1 LQKGSAAYYRK
12 HRDGG
17 LAEDQMI
24 GDVMHQ
30 REECL
35 VQASMCREKAQA
47 DPVRNDYWIDQAIVW
62 LQRAM
67 QSRRANPV
75 THESDPVK
83 PSPLMPSQVP

>member
-1 LQKGSAAYYRK
+1 
-12 HRDGG
+12 
-17 LAEDQMI
+17 MI
-24 GDVMHQ
+24 YQ

-35 VQASMCREKAQA
+35 VQASMCREKTRA

-75 THESDPVK
+75 AHEIHDGRMIPKRADNIRSR
-83 PSPLMPSQVP
+83 

>member
-1 LQKGSAAYYRK
+1 
-12 HRDGG
+12 

-24 GDVMHQ
+24 GDVIYQ

-35 VQASMCREKAQA
+35 AQASMCREKAQA

-67 QSRRANPV
+67 QSSRVNAV
-75 THESDPVK
+75 TCEIHDGRMIPKRPDNIRSH
-83 PSPLMPSQVP
+83 

>member
-1 LQKGSAAYYRK
+1 
-12 HRDGG
+12 
-17 LAEDQMI
+17 MI
-24 GDVMHQ
+24 GDVIYQ

-35 VQASMCREKAQA
+35 AQASMCRGKAQA

-75 THESDPVK
+75 THESGPVK
-83 PSPLMPSQVP
+83 PSPLTPSQVP